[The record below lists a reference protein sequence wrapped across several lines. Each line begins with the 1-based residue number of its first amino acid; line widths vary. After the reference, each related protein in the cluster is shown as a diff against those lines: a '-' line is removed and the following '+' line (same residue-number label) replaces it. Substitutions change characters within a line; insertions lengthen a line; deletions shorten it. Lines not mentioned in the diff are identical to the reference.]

1 MTARAGLLFLI
12 LIQVTLW
19 VTPAHA
25 GAGEDV
31 ELLKKEIDA
40 LREGQAAIRE
50 EVKELRALLEARQGS
65 PRSEVRNIGVTVEGS
80 PFLGRKDAA
89 LTLIEFYDYDCPFCA
104 RHVQQ
109 TLPQIER
116 DYIQT
121 GKVKYVV
128 RDYPIESIHPDSFK
142 KHEAARCAGE
152 QGKFWDMRA
161 RLLGSREIGRS
172 NDLSD
177 DAKALGLNVSD
188 FVHCLATGKYATAIR
203 TDVAD
208 GGLAGVSGSPTF
220 FVGTTEPNKPSVQVL
235 RVIRGAQPYQSF
247 KETIEAVLL
256 ASAGK

>member
-1 MTARAGLLFLI
+1 MTDRAGLLFVI
-12 LIQVTLW
+12 LVLAILGQLW
-19 VTPAHA
+19 VAPTHA
-25 GAGEDV
+25 GAGKDV
-31 ELLKKEIDA
+31 ELLKNEVDA
-40 LREGQAAIRE
+40 LRE
-50 EVKELRALLEARQGS
+50 EVKALRALLEARRGS
-65 PRSEVRNIGVTVEGS
+65 PPAEARNIGVTVEGS

-89 LTLIEFYDYDCPFCA
+89 LTLIEFYDYDCAFCA
-104 RHVQQ
+104 RHVRQ

-121 GKVKYVV
+121 GKIKYVV

-172 NDLSD
+172 NDLAD

-188 FVHCLATGKYATAIR
+188 FQQCLATGKYATAIR

-208 GGLAGVSGSPTF
+208 GSLAGVSGSPTF
-220 FVGTTEPNKPSVQVL
+220 FVGTTEPNKPGVQVL

-247 KETIEAVLL
+247 KETIEAALL